1 MIRKN
6 ISADSTILTFSNLSS
21 LQVADFEA
29 QDPLHARGSR
39 KSKLLFNIE
48 LIIPLV
54 IIRMMVAVTVNVDQV
69 LPLLFKMLTSGNFF
83 SPVIPISTTWQ
94 KPQEMSKKTKTSGY
108 VLKKPQA
115 VSKKTQAVCL

>member
-83 SPVIPISTTWQ
+83 SPVIPISTT
-94 KPQEMSKKTKTSGY
+94 
-108 VLKKPQA
+108 
-115 VSKKTQAVCL
+115 